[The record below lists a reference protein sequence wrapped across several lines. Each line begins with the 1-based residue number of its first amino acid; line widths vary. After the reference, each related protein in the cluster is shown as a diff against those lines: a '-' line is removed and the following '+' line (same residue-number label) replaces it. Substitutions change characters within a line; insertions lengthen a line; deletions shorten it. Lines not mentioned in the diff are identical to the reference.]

1 MMTLLKDLSLFDTH
15 MHLDYFPDTHPEVI
29 QRALDHGIE
38 GMVTIGTSLGQTPL
52 LKSYADL
59 YSCLYYTVGQH
70 PHEAEGVKDIP
81 FEELKET
88 LIGLKDHP
96 KMIAYGETGLD
107 YYYNHSPK
115 QEQISSFKAHIE
127 ASLHRDLPVIV
138 HTRDAQDDTISVL
151 REYKGSGL
159 KGVIHCFSGTQE
171 LADFAID
178 EMDFLISFSGIVTFP
193 KAIEIQNVAAKAPL
207 RSIVIE
213 TDSPY
218 LAPIPHRGKQNEPM
232 HVRHVFE
239 KLCFLRPCDAPEVLA
254 SSLRDNVKRVFG
266 V

>member
-1 MMTLLKDLSLFDTH
+1 MTFLPNLSLFDTH
-15 MHLDYFPDTHPEVI
+15 MHLDYFPDTHQDVI
-29 QRALDHGIE
+29 KRALDQGIE
-38 GMVTIGTSLGQTPL
+38 GMVTIGTSLEQAPL

-59 YSCLYYTVGQH
+59 YPCLYYTVGQH
-70 PHEAEGVKDIP
+70 PHEAEGLKDIP
-81 FEELKET
+81 FEELKQA
-88 LIGLKDHP
+88 LIDLKDHP

-115 QEQISSFKAHIE
+115 EQQILSFKAHIE
-127 ASLHRDLPVIV
+127 ACLHHDLPVIV

-151 REYKGSGL
+151 REYQGSGL
-159 KGVIHCFSGTQE
+159 KGVIHCFSGTWE
-171 LADFAID
+171 LAQFAI
-178 EMDFLISFSGIVTFP
+178 EQMDFLISFSGILTFP
-193 KAIEIQNVAAKAPL
+193 KAIEIQNVASKAPL

-239 KLCFLRPCDAPEVLA
+239 KLCFLRPEDAPESLA
-254 SSLRDNVKRVFG
+254 TSLRSNVKRVFG

>member
-1 MMTLLKDLSLFDTH
+1 MTLLKDLALFDTH

-29 QRALDHGIE
+29 QRALDNGIE
-38 GMVTIGTSLGQTPL
+38 GMITIGTSLEQTPL

-59 YSCLYYTVGQH
+59 YSCLYYTAGLH
-70 PHEAEGVKDIP
+70 PHEAEDAKDIP
-81 FEELKET
+81 FEELKQT
-88 LIGLKDHP
+88 LIELKDHP

-127 ASLHRDLPVIV
+127 ASLHHDLPVIV

-193 KAIEIQNVAAKAPL
+193 KAIEIQNVAVKAPL

-239 KLCFLRPCDAPEVLA
+239 KLCFLRPFDAPEVLA
-254 SSLRDNVKRVFG
+254 SSLRDNVRRVFG